1 MPAKDIFHDA
11 VINALTRDGWVI
23 THDPYTISMGQKK
36 VFVDLGAKRMLAAEK
51 NNQKIAIEIKS
62 FRHASEL
69 HDLEQAVGQYALY
82 HALLVRLDPER
93 QLFLAV
99 PHQVYENIFTEP
111 IARPVLEDLN
121 IRMFTFD
128 TQKETIVR
136 WIT

>member
-1 MPAKDIFHDA
+1 
-11 VINALTRDGWVI
+11 
-23 THDPYTISMGQKK
+23 
-36 VFVDLGAKRMLAAEK
+36 MLAAK
-51 NNQKIAIEIKS
+51 KDNQIIAVEIKS
-62 FRHASEL
+62 FRHVSEL

-136 WIT
+136 WMT